1 MKRHGNLFHQYA
13 HPDALLQAYRRAR
26 EEKRNSRG
34 CFLFE
39 RNLGA
44 NIHGLHA
51 QLLDATYA
59 PLPVN
64 AFRINDG
71 RKPRLI
77 EAPSFRDL
85 VVQHAVYAVVGP
97 LFDRRYIATNFA
109 CRTGL
114 GMHAAADWLQAAM
127 RRAPRNAWTLHV
139 DVRKFFYTVDRATL
153 AALVRR
159 IIKCPDTLR
168 LLDLFAQRPAP
179 TGIPIG
185 NLMSQT
191 FANLYLN
198 SLDHFCKRS
207 LGATDYARYMDDAV
221 MIAPS
226 RAVGQDWLHRIG
238 KHLALLGL
246 EISHHSLQ
254 PIARGVNWVG
264 YRTWARARFVRP
276 HLVHQIRADAR
287 AQRLQPLVSRLGH
300 ARRTASHRPLIQY
313 ITEHHHAVAHR
324 LPQSLH
330 AHAHVGASAARG
342 QRRPAPGP
350 GARNAA

>member
-1 MKRHGNLFHQYA
+1 MKRHGQLFDLFA
-13 HPDALLQAYRRAR
+13 HPQALMHAYVRAR
-26 EEKRNSRG
+26 EDKRNSRG

-44 NIHGLHA
+44 NIHALHEE
-51 QLLDATYA
+51 LRSRTYQ
-59 PLPVN
+59 PQPVN
-64 AFRINDG
+64 AFWINDG

-97 LFDRRYIATNFA
+97 LFERRYIATSFA

-114 GMHAAADWLQAAM
+114 GTHAAADWLQAAM
-127 RRAPRNAWTLHV
+127 RRAPRTAWTLHV
-139 DVRKFFYTVDRATL
+139 DVRKFFYSVDRQTL
-153 AALVRR
+153 AMLVRQV
-159 IIKCPDTLR
+159 IKCPDTLR

-198 SLDHFCKRS
+198 SLDHFCKRQ
-207 LGATDYARYMDDAV
+207 LGVREYGRYMDDAV
-221 MIAPS
+221 MVAPS
-226 RAVGQDWLHRIG
+226 RGTALQWLDGIRQ
-238 KHLALLGL
+238 HLALLGL

-254 PIARGVNWVG
+254 PLRRGLNWVG

-276 HLVHQIRADAR
+276 RLVSQVRADAR
-287 AQRLQPLVSRLGH
+287 ASRLQSIVSRLGH
-300 ARRTASHRPLIQY
+300 ARHTASHQPLVHY
-313 ITEHHHAVAHR
+313 LTEHHHALSHR
-324 LPQSLH
+324 LPQNHHRHQHLR
-330 AHAHVGASAARG
+330 AA
-342 QRRPAPGP
+342 
-350 GARNAA
+350 AA